1 MIKLIIPVKAMNMVT
16 HIMNPALNMMR
27 EAGAVIL
34 LAELEDLVSR
44 AANAPYTRQSEELA
58 VLVAQRISELR
69 EEIPA

>member
-1 MIKLIIPVKAMNMVT
+1 MIKLIMPVKAMNMVT
-16 HIMNPALNMMR
+16 YIMNPAQNMMR

-44 AANAPYTRQSEELA
+44 AANVPYTRQSEELA

-69 EEIPA
+69 EEISA